1 MSCISLS
8 VGLGNVWRF
17 PFTALENGGGAFII
31 PYLIVLFVVGKPVYY
46 LEMLIGQF
54 SSRGSIR
61 VYDFSPA
68 MRGKD
73 INYEIIELS
82 IFGRVMYVCMFC
94 IGRYRRRSGVVHCS
108 SHIVLCVAVG
118 SDNSLPNRFDERHS
132 AVE

>member
-17 PFTALENGGGAFII
+17 PFTALDNGGGAFII

-82 IFGRVMYVCMFC
+82 IFGRVMLVCGCLKCMFLHWK
-94 IGRYRRRSGVVHCS
+94 V
-108 SHIVLCVAVG
+108 
-118 SDNSLPNRFDERHS
+118 S
-132 AVE
+132 ASVRCGPLL